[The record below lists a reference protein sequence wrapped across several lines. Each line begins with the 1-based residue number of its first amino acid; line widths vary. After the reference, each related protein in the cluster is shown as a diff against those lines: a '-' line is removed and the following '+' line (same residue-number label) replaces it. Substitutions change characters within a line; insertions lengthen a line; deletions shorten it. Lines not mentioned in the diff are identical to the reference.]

1 MALELFVDT
10 ISTTVSL
17 RVKNKPVRPS
27 KALYSDDAFLS
38 YPRENSSSTHTSSSS
53 TNYFSSTAFINIA
66 PEHYFDGYEPTLFF
80 GYPFVMDILSINVKP
95 YNINTYSSDVYK
107 ISTTSLV
114 VPKLDPTSTYTS
126 NLSKIYLPST
136 EDINVLTD
144 EDNLE
149 LDYNLN
155 RNIVEPIELQSV
167 DENNGGGNGGD
178 TSTLKEF
185 WA

>member
-10 ISTTVSL
+10 ISTTISL

-27 KALYSDDAFLS
+27 KALYDDDFLS
-38 YPRENSSSTHTSSSS
+38 YPRENSSSTYIHNSSS
-53 TNYFSSTAFINIA
+53 NYFSSTVFTNVA
-66 PEHYFDGYEPTLFF
+66 PEHYFDGYEPSYFF
-80 GYPFVMDILSINVKP
+80 GYPFIMDILSINVKP
-95 YNINTYSSDVYK
+95 YNMNTYSSDVYK
-107 ISTTSLV
+107 MSTTSLV
-114 VPKLDPTSTYTS
+114 VPKLDSTSTYVS
-126 NLSKIYLPST
+126 NVSKIYLPST

>member
-17 RVKNKPVRPS
+17 RVKNRSVRPS
-27 KALYSDDAFLS
+27 EALYSDDAFLS
-38 YPRENSSSTHTSSSS
+38 YPRENSSSAYTPRSS
-53 TNYFSSTAFINIA
+53 TNYFSSTAFIDIH

-80 GYPFVMDILSINVKP
+80 GYPFVMNILSINVKP
-95 YNINTYSSDVYK
+95 YNMQTYSSAVYRR
-107 ISTTSLV
+107 STTSLV
-114 VPKLDPTSTYTS
+114 VPKLDSTSTYTS